1 MNNPS
6 KHKKNIPNVEEKPY
20 NEVLVDGT
28 PFKLNEQSF
37 PPLKSE
43 KDKMINAIGKGKQK
57 PIGSSRPNSNPHL
70 SNISQHEDT
79 QEYFN
84 F

>member
-1 MNNPS
+1 MILKKFNGIFILFVLLLNYSKQMNNPS

-28 PFKLNEQSF
+28 PFKLNEHLF
-37 PPLKSE
+37 PPLTSE
-43 KDKMINAIGKGKQK
+43 KDKIKVK
-57 PIGSSRPNSNPHL
+57 
-70 SNISQHEDT
+70 
-79 QEYFN
+79 N